1 MGYRSSVVCLMYGNN
16 DIGDNTIVKEFVRSR
31 VEAYTGSNMVSYAD
45 VNVIKDAF
53 DYSGWGVKFQA
64 DDWKWY
70 DSYADIQFLEQLFDE
85 FEELVIGDDA
95 SETSYALEFVRVGE
109 EIEDIEQ
116 RMRGAIEGRL
126 YITRCISVDG
136 N

>member
-16 DIGDNTIVKEFVRSR
+16 DIGDNTIVKEFVRSN
-31 VEAYTGSNMVSYAD
+31 VEVYTSGRGDEGNY
-45 VNVIKDAF
+45 IRDAF
-53 DYSGWGVKFQA
+53 DYSGWGVKFECQ
-64 DDWKWY
+64 DWKWY

-116 RMRGAIEGRL
+116 RYRGAVEGRL
-126 YITRCISVDG
+126 NLDRTIYVDG
-136 N
+136 DIV

>member
-31 VEAYTGSNMVSYAD
+31 VEAYEGDGAGHVKASFNYD
-45 VNVIKDAF
+45 
-53 DYSGWGVKFQA
+53 GWGVKFQA

-70 DSYADIQFLEQLFDE
+70 ESYQDIQFLEALFDE
-85 FEELVIGDDA
+85 FEELVIGDDR
-95 SETSYALEFVRVGE
+95 SETSYALEFVRIGE
-109 EIEDIEQ
+109 DTDDIEE

-136 N
+136 S

>member
-31 VEAYTGSNMVSYAD
+31 VEAYTSETVEVGKY
-45 VNVIKDAF
+45 IRDAF
-53 DYSGWGVKFQA
+53 NYDGWGVRFQA

-70 DSYADIQFLEQLFDE
+70 ESYPDIQFLEALFDE
-85 FEELVIGDDA
+85 FEELVIGEDP
-95 SETSYALEFVRVGE
+95 SETSYALEFVRIGE
-109 EIEDIEQ
+109 DSDDIEE
-116 RMRGAIEGRL
+116 RMRGAIEGRTW
-126 YITRCISVDG
+126 ISRCIVVDG

>member
-31 VEAYTGSNMVSYAD
+31 VEAYSGEAAAHV
-45 VNVIKDAF
+45 KDAF
-53 DYSGWGVKFQA
+53 YYDGWGVKFECQ
-64 DDWKWY
+64 DWKWY
-70 DSYADIQFLEQLFDE
+70 DSYPDIQFLENLFDE

-95 SETSYALEFVRVGE
+95 SNTSYALEFVRLGE
-109 EIEDIEQ
+109 ESDDIEE
-116 RMRGAIEGRL
+116 RMRGAIESRTW
-126 YITRCISVDG
+126 ISRCIEVDG

>member
-31 VEAYTGSNMVSYAD
+31 VEAYSG
-45 VNVIKDAF
+45 DAAGHVKASF
-53 DYSGWGVKFQA
+53 NYDGWGVRFQA

-70 DSYADIQFLEQLFDE
+70 DSYPNIQFLEALFDE

-95 SETSYALEFVRVGE
+95 SNTSYALEFVRVGE
-109 EIEDIEQ
+109 SIEDIEE

-126 YITRCISVDG
+126 NVDRTIYVDG
-136 N
+136 DYP

>member
-1 MGYRSSVVCLMYGNN
+1 MGYRSNVVCLMYGNN

-31 VEAYTGSNMVSYAD
+31 VEAYSGEASQHV
-45 VNVIKDAF
+45 KDAF
-53 DYSGWGVKFQA
+53 YYDGWGVTFQA

-70 DSYADIQFLEQLFDE
+70 ESYPDIIFLEALFDE

-95 SETSYALEFVRVGE
+95 SNTSYGLEFIRIGE
-109 EIEDIEQ
+109 DTDDIEE

-126 YITRCISVDG
+126 YIGRSIHIDG
-136 N
+136 D

>member
-31 VEAYTGSNMVSYAD
+31 VEAYTSGRAEVGKY
-45 VNVIKDAF
+45 ITDAF
-53 DYSGWGVKFQA
+53 SYDGWGVKFECQ
-64 DDWKWY
+64 DWKWY
-70 DSYADIQFLEQLFDE
+70 DSYPDIQFLEQLFDE
-85 FEELVIGDDA
+85 FEELLIGDDR
-95 SETSYALEFVRVGE
+95 SETSYGLEFVRIGE
-109 EIEDIEQ
+109 DSDDIEE

>member
-31 VEAYTGSNMVSYAD
+31 VEAYSGDGAAHVKN
-45 VNVIKDAF
+45 AF
-53 DYSGWGVKFQA
+53 NYDGWGVTFQA

-70 DSYADIQFLEQLFDE
+70 ESYPDIIFLEALFDE

-95 SETSYALEFVRVGE
+95 SNTSYALEFVRLGE
-109 EIEDIEQ
+109 ESDDIEE
-116 RMRGAIEGRL
+116 RMRGAIEGRTW
-126 YITRCISVDG
+126 ISRCIEVDG
-136 N
+136 G